1 MPTVL
6 SGLIRRLKTELAG
19 DGEAVTDGVLL
30 ERFLS
35 RHDEDAFA
43 VLLRRH
49 GPMVL
54 GVCRRLLRDPHDADD
69 AFQATFLVAV
79 RKAASVRPRELFG
92 NWLYGVAY
100 RTALEARAR
109 LARRRAKEKQTDD
122 MPHPPQAE
130 PDADGEE
137 LRRLLDR
144 ELSRLPEKYRVPVVL
159 CDLEG
164 RSRRDVARQLR
175 LPEGTLSSRLA
186 TARKTLARRLAR
198 HGPARSGTVLA
209 AVVAGGAC
217 ADVPAALAQSTI
229 KGAVLVST
237 GRAALAAVA
246 APQVV
251 ALTEGVLKAMLLTK
265 LKVASLFVLALAAV
279 VAGAGLAGYR
289 TFAADPDRARQ
300 ADAREADEPKAKD
313 KPRPADGGDE
323 AGKGSGKEVTIRI
336 IYEYDSTAPHK
347 DVIKGSG
354 KEVTKELKLAD
365 FTSVDVGSVFQLE
378 ITQGKAFRVAITAD
392 DNVID
397 YIKAAKDDAAL
408 KIGLDG
414 ERRSFQNVTL
424 KAVVTMPRLEGLTV
438 SGASQVTL
446 SGFKSQKDCKFR
458 VDGASS
464 LKGDLQAATVDLAAD
479 GAGTVTLKGSAKKAK
494 LSGDGAA
501 TLKLAEFTADSADV
515 TLTGASQATVQ
526 VKSAL
531 DYDLSGAS
539 HLEYGGEPKVGKK
552 QTTGASSAGTLPRP

>member
-19 DGEAVTDGVLL
+19 DGEPVTDGALL

-43 VLLRRH
+43 ALVRRH

-109 LARRRAKEKQTDD
+109 LARRRAWEKQTDD
-122 MPHPPQAE
+122 MPHPPQPE

-137 LRRLLDR
+137 LRQLLDR
-144 ELSRLPEKYRVPVVL
+144 ELSRLPDKYRVPVVL

-175 LPEGTLSSRLA
+175 LAEGTLSSRLA

-198 HGPARSGTVLA
+198 HGPARSGAVLA
-209 AVVAGGAC
+209 AVVAGGSAS
-217 ADVPAALAQSTI
+217 AAVPAALAQSTI

-246 APQVV
+246 TPQVV

-265 LKVASLFVLALAAV
+265 LKVTSLFVLAVAAV
-279 VAGAGLAGYR
+279 VAGAGAAGYR
-289 TFAADPDRARQ
+289 TLAADPDRTRQ
-300 ADAREADEPKAKD
+300 AEAREADKPKPKDKDEPRPAAKD
-313 KPRPADGGDE
+313 KE
-323 AGKGSGKEVTIRI
+323 VVKGSGNV
-336 IYEYDSTAPHK
+336 
-347 DVIKGSG
+347 
-354 KEVTKELKLAD
+354 VTKELKLAD
-365 FTSVDVGSVFQLE
+365 FTSVDVATVFQVE
-378 ITQGKAFRVAITAD
+378 ITQGKAFRVAVTAD
-392 DNVID
+392 DNVIP
-397 YIKAAKDDAAL
+397 YAKAAKDGTVL
-408 KIGLDG
+408 KIGLQEG
-414 ERRSFQNVTL
+414 NFQNVTL
-424 KAVVTMPRLEGLTV
+424 KMAVTMPRLEGLTV
-438 SGASQVTL
+438 SGAGQVTL
-446 SGFKSQKDCKFR
+446 AGFKSEKNCKLR
-458 VDGASS
+458 VSGAGS
-464 LKGDLQAATVDLAAD
+464 LKGDLQATTVDLAAD
-479 GAGTVTLKGSAKKAK
+479 GAGSVTLKGSAKKAK

-531 DYDLSGAS
+531 DYSLSGAS
-539 HLEYGGEPKVGKK
+539 NLKYGGEPKVGKK
-552 QTTGASSAGTLPRP
+552 EAAGASSAARSAQP